1 MLRGMSRGYP
11 RYPLRVPARSRL
23 ALGLAAMLIVTA
35 TVFASVVLVPVWRAE
50 RAEAAIGDQ
59 LLPNLKALPAREF
72 SVVVDA
78 QGATQLRFSTIS
90 WNAGTGPLTLVA
102 GTADSTTNRQDVW
115 QWIQLEGGG
124 EAKRLAGTFVWH
136 PLHSHFH
143 FEGYAL
149 YTLQPA
155 LATGAAS
162 RTSQKTTFCVMDTN
176 RIDGTLPGS
185 PSSGGYTT
193 CGSSTQGLSIGWGD
207 RYGYSLAGQS
217 IDITGM
223 ADGDYKLFLDVDPQ
237 NKLTEASEGDNQSCV
252 LLRIGVA
259 AKTVQVLNANACD
272 AVVAPT
278 VTSITPSQA
287 RVGTSVAVTIV
298 GTGFTS
304 GVAVSF
310 GGGNGAAPSL
320 RNVVVVDAT
329 TITATVSVQRKRVGS
344 DPVWDLRVG
353 SATLPNAFTV
363 TA

>member
-1 MLRGMSRGYP
+1 MLTRP
-11 RYPLRVPARSRL
+11 RL
-23 ALGLAAMLIVTA
+23 ALGLAATLVTA
-35 TVFASVVLVPVWRAE
+35 SVVFAAVVLVPVWRAD

-59 LLPNLKALPAREF
+59 MLPNLKPLTAREITIA
-72 SVVVDA
+72 VDA

-90 WNAGTGPLTLVA
+90 WNAGTGPLTLIA
-102 GTADSTTNRQDVW
+102 GTTDSATNSQDVW
-115 QWIQLEGGG
+115 QRINLEGGG
-124 EAKRLAGTFVWH
+124 DVRRLAGSFVWH

-155 LATGAAS
+155 AASGAAG

-185 PSSGGYTT
+185 PTSGAYST
-193 CGSSTQGLSIGWGD
+193 CGSSTQGMSVGWGD
-207 RYGYSLAGQS
+207 RYGYTLAGQS

-223 ADGDYKLFLDVDPQ
+223 ADGDYKLFIDVDPQ
-237 NKLTEASEGDNQSCV
+237 NRLTESSEADNQSCV
-252 LLRIGVA
+252 LLRIAVA
-259 AKTVQVLNANACD
+259 AKTVQVLNAEGCD
-272 AVVAPT
+272 APVAPT

-287 RVGTSVAVTIV
+287 RTGTSVAVTIT

-304 GVAVSF
+304 GIALSF
-310 GGGNGAAPSL
+310 ANGNGAAPSL
-320 RNVVVVDAT
+320 RNIVVVDAT
-329 TITATVSVQRKRVGS
+329 TITATIAVQRKKAGS